1 LAHTAQKP
9 INWQNF
15 ITVVSVGILLGT
27 ELIAMAWAAGW
38 ALSGLFQLPPDISI
52 AIEIIFVLIG
62 CYAVFRFVRAA
73 LLVEPI
79 RT

>member
-1 LAHTAQKP
+1 MAQTVQKP

-38 ALSGLFQLPPDISI
+38 ALGGIFQLAPDISVGL
-52 AIEIIFVLIG
+52 EVLFVLVG
-62 CYAVFRFVRAA
+62 CYAVYKFIRAA

>member
-1 LAHTAQKP
+1 MAHTAQKP

-27 ELIAMAWAAGW
+27 ELLAMAWAAGW
-38 ALSGLFQLPPDISI
+38 ALGGIFQLPPDMSI
-52 AIEIIFVLIG
+52 GLEIIFVLIG
-62 CYAVFRFVRAA
+62 CYAVFKFIRAA
-73 LLVEPI
+73 LLVEPL

>member
-1 LAHTAQKP
+1 MAHTAQKP

-27 ELIAMAWAAGW
+27 ELLAMAAGW
-38 ALSGLFQLPPDISI
+38 ALGGIFQLPPDMSI
-52 AIEIIFVLIG
+52 GLEIIFVLIG
-62 CYAVFRFVRAA
+62 CYAVFKFIRAA
-73 LLVEPI
+73 LLVEPL